1 MNSQEPNAQ
10 PTGEPGFD
18 PLDISGDI
26 LVDIIDE
33 TGAVVALNRE
43 QRLYLGIDAP
53 TVGFDIADL
62 YDRRSTKAIWSLFE
76 RSVPNGYRT
85 TIELSLLGRGG
96 RELPTLAV
104 CTSMT
109 FAGNLAFRV
118 AKSPL
123 GQLAE
128 GMREAQASNK
138 LLRDI
143 IDTAYEGHW
152 CIEFLEPVDTS
163 KARSQIID
171 EVFDNASVWRVANP
185 AMARLYDLPHGQSI
199 RAEDVRLYWP
209 RSPENEAFVGQ
220 IIDAGYVIDRARSHD
235 VRHDGTSI
243 SLENDVRAEIVDG
256 YLRRLWGNCRDVSE
270 EIPK

>member
-1 MNSQEPNAQ
+1 MSDQQLSAHSQ
-10 PTGEPGFD
+10 GEMTFD
-18 PLDISGDI
+18 PLDASSDI
-26 LVDIIDE
+26 LVDVIDE
-33 TGAVVALNRE
+33 SGSIIAINRE
-43 QRLYLGIDAP
+43 QRLYLGIEAP
-53 TVGFDIADL
+53 TVGFQISDL
-62 YDRRSTKAIWSLFE
+62 YDRDSTKSILGLFE
-76 RSVPNGYRT
+76 RSLPNGYRT
-85 TIELSLLGRGG
+85 TIELSLLGRAG

-109 FAGNLAFRV
+109 LGGKLAFRL

-123 GQLAE
+123 GQLADN
-128 GMREAQASNK
+128 MHHAQSTNK

-143 IDTAYEGHW
+143 IDTAFEGHW
-152 CIEFLEPVDTS
+152 CIEFLEPVDTT
-163 KARSQIID
+163 KDRSQIID
-171 EVFDNASVWRVANP
+171 EVFENASVWRVANP

-220 IIDAGYVIDRARSHD
+220 IIDADYVVNRARSHD

-256 YLRRLWGNCRDVSE
+256 YLRRLWGNCRDVTE
-270 EIPK
+270 GRPE

>member
-96 RELPTLAV
+96 RELPIQADYLGH
-104 CTSMT
+104 SMAT
-109 FAGNLAFRV
+109 DPSEWV
-118 AKSPL
+118 
-123 GQLAE
+123 
-128 GMREAQASNK
+128 
-138 LLRDI
+138 
-143 IDTAYEGHW
+143 T
-152 CIEFLEPVDTS
+152 
-163 KARSQIID
+163 
-171 EVFDNASVWRVANP
+171 
-185 AMARLYDLPHGQSI
+185 ARLVEIDG
-199 RAEDVRLYWP
+199 EDAVLSW
-209 RSPENEAFVGQ
+209 
-220 IIDAGYVIDRARSHD
+220 
-235 VRHDGTSI
+235 
-243 SLENDVRAEIVDG
+243 
-256 YLRRLWGNCRDVSE
+256 
-270 EIPK
+270 